1 MRLGF
6 VSDAHGNPDG
16 LRICLQFLRKQGV
29 DEIYFLGDAIG
40 YMPDWYGVFSL
51 LEEFNVVCMQGNHEQ
66 MSHNAVANSPKNLVY
81 RISPDLLKVNE
92 HYLSRAARW
101 PASLNLLVQGEKLL
115 LVHGSPS
122 APSDGYVYVD
132 TPVEEFATVDV
143 DAIFMGHTHRP
154 FVKRAYGKL
163 LVNVGSCGLPR
174 DVGNLASCAIYDVEK
189 DNCEIFRLPF
199 DVNNVLARFKGEIH
213 PSVESCLLRQSDSY
227 FGTLIGLGY

>member
-6 VSDAHGNPDG
+6 VSDAHGNSDG
-16 LRICLQFLRKQGV
+16 LGISLKFLRKQCV

-51 LEEFNVVCMQGNHEQ
+51 LEEFNVLCIQGNHER
-66 MSHNAVANSPKNLVY
+66 MSYIALANAPQNLVY
-81 RISPDLLKVNE
+81 KISPDLLKANE
-92 HYLSRAARW
+92 HCLLRAASW
-101 PASLNLLVQGEKLL
+101 PTSMNLQVQRKKLL

-122 APSDGYVYVD
+122 APSDGYVYMD
-132 TPVEEFATVDV
+132 TPLEAFATVDA

-199 DVNNVLARFKGEIH
+199 DVNNLLTQFKGEIH
-213 PSVESCLLRQSDSY
+213 SSVESCLLRQSDSY
-227 FGTLIGLGY
+227 FGTLID